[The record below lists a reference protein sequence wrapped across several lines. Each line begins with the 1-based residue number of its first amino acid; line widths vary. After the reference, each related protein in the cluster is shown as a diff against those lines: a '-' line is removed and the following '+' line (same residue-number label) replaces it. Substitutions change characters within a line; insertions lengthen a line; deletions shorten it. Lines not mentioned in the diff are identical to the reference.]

1 MSDTMSDYDR
11 LRLEEPT
18 PDVRAIITDI
28 EGTTSDIAFVHDVLF
43 PYARE
48 YLPDFVR
55 ARADDPEVAAL
66 IDDVRAEADASDADV
81 DRVIGILSQWMDED
95 RKSTPLKALQG
106 MVWQQGYT
114 DGDFT
119 GHVYDDAVAAL
130 QAWADDRRAL
140 YVYSSGSVAAQKLL
154 FAYSDHGD
162 LTDLFSGYFDTRIG
176 PKKKSRSYKAIA
188 AELGEPPS
196 SLLFL
201 SDVGDELDAAAAA
214 GLQTCW
220 VARDEDTQE
229 KARMNETHPVVMSFA
244 DIELL

>member
-1 MSDTMSDYDR
+1 MSDPSR

-18 PDVRAIITDI
+18 PEVVAIITDI
-28 EGTTSDIAFVHDVLF
+28 EGTTSDIAFVHEVLF
-43 PYARE
+43 PYARA

-55 ARADDPEVAAL
+55 AHADDPQITALLDEVREQA
-66 IDDVRAEADASDADV
+66 RRPDADL
-81 DRVIGILSQWMDED
+81 DTVIAILDDWMAAD
-95 RKSTPLKALQG
+95 RKATPLKALQG
-106 MVWQQGYT
+106 RVWRQGYL

-154 FAYSDHGD
+154 FTYSDHGD
-162 LTDLFSGYFDTRIG
+162 LSGLFSGYFDTHVG
-176 PKKKSRSYKAIA
+176 PKKKTASYTAIA
-188 AELGEPPS
+188 AELGEPPE

-201 SDVGDELDAAAAA
+201 SDVGDELDAARKA

-220 VARDEDTQE
+220 VARDDETHE
-229 KARMNETHPVVMSFA
+229 KATIHEGHPIVTSFA
-244 DIELL
+244 DIELI

>member
-1 MSDTMSDYDR
+1 MSEFMGDNDR

-18 PDVRAIITDI
+18 PDVRAVITDI

-140 YVYSSGSVAAQKLL
+140 YV
-154 FAYSDHGD
+154 
-162 LTDLFSGYFDTRIG
+162 
-176 PKKKSRSYKAIA
+176 
-188 AELGEPPS
+188 
-196 SLLFL
+196 
-201 SDVGDELDAAAAA
+201 
-214 GLQTCW
+214 
-220 VARDEDTQE
+220 
-229 KARMNETHPVVMSFA
+229 
-244 DIELL
+244 

>member
-1 MSDTMSDYDR
+1 MSDPTR

-18 PDVRAIITDI
+18 PEVHAIITDI

-48 YLPDFVR
+48 YLPDYVR
-55 ARADDPEVAAL
+55 AHAEAPEVAAL
-66 IDDVRAEADASDADV
+66 LADVRAEAGEADADGE
-81 DRVIGILSQWMDED
+81 RVIAILSAWMDAD
-95 RKSTPLKALQG
+95 RKATPLKALQG
-106 MVWQQGYT
+106 LVWRQGYE
-114 DGDFT
+114 DHDFT

-140 YVYSSGSVAAQKLL
+140 YVYSSGSVDAQRLL
-154 FAYSDHGD
+154 FRHSDHGD

-176 PKKKSRSYKAIA
+176 AKKKRASYAAIA
-188 AELGEPPS
+188 VELGEAPS
-196 SLLFL
+196 ALLFL

-220 VARDEDTQE
+220 VARDENTQE
-229 KARMNETHPVVMSFA
+229 KARMNEAHPVVTSF
-244 DIELL
+244 DEIELI

>member
-1 MSDTMSDYDR
+1 MNEYITEPDR

-18 PDVRAIITDI
+18 PDVRAIIVDI

-66 IDDVRAEADASDADV
+66 IEDVRAEADASDV
-81 DRVIGILSQWMDED
+81 DLHRVIDILAQWMDED
-95 RKSTPLKALQG
+95 RKAAPLKTLQG
-106 MVWQQGYT
+106 MVWQQGYV
-114 DGDFT
+114 DGDFA

-140 YVYSSGSVAAQKLL
+140 YVYSPVSAAAQRLL
-154 FAYSDHGD
+154 FAYSDNGD
-162 LTDLFSGYFDTRIG
+162 LTDLFSGYFDPRIG
-176 PKKKSRSYKAIA
+176 PKEKSRSYEAIA
-188 AELGEPPS
+188 AELGEAPS
-196 SLLFL
+196 SILFL
-201 SDVGDELDAAAAA
+201 SAVGDELDAAATA

-220 VARDEDTQE
+220 VARNEDAQE
-229 KARMNETHPVVMSFA
+229 KAGTNEKHPVVISFD
-244 DIELL
+244 DIELI

>member
-1 MSDTMSDYDR
+1 MNDYITEPDR

-18 PDVRAIITDI
+18 PDVRAIIVDI

-48 YLPDFVR
+48 YLPDFVH
-55 ARADDPEVAAL
+55 AHTHDPEVAAL
-66 IDDVRAEADASDADV
+66 IEDVRAEADASDVDL
-81 DRVIGILSQWMDED
+81 DRVIDILAQWMDED
-95 RKSTPLKALQG
+95 RKSTPLKTLQG
-106 MVWQQGYT
+106 MVWQQGYV

-130 QAWADDRRAL
+130 QAWFEDRRAL
-140 YVYSSGSVAAQKLL
+140 YVYSSGSVAAQRLL
-154 FAYSDHGD
+154 FGYSDHGD

-176 PKKKSRSYKAIA
+176 PKKKSASYGAIA
-188 AELGEPPS
+188 AELGESPA

-201 SDVGDELDAAAAA
+201 SDVGDELDAAATA

-220 VARDEDTQE
+220 VARDDETQE
-229 KARMNETHPVVMSFA
+229 KARINEHHPVVVSFA
-244 DIELL
+244 DIELV

>member
-1 MSDTMSDYDR
+1 MNEYITEPDR

-18 PDVRAIITDI
+18 PDVRAIIVDI

-43 PYARE
+43 SYARE

-66 IDDVRAEADASDADV
+66 LDDVRAEADASDVDL
-81 DRVIGILSQWMDED
+81 DRVIDILAQWLDED

-114 DGDFT
+114 DGDFV

-140 YVYSSGSVAAQKLL
+140 FVYSSNSAAAQRLL
-154 FAYSDHGD
+154 FAHSDHGD

-176 PKKKSRSYKAIA
+176 PKKKSRSYQAIA
-188 AELGEPPS
+188 AELGEAPPS
-196 SLLFL
+196 ILFL
-201 SDVGDELDAAAAA
+201 STVGDELDAAATA

-220 VARDEDTQE
+220 VARDEDSQE
-229 KARMNETHPVVMSFA
+229 KAGANEKHPVVISFD
-244 DIELL
+244 DIELI

>member
-1 MSDTMSDYDR
+1 MSVPGR

-18 PDVRAIITDI
+18 PEVVAIITDI

-43 PYARE
+43 PYAE
-48 YLPDFVR
+48 QYLPDFLR
-55 ARADDPEVAAL
+55 AHAEEPEVAAL
-66 IDDVRAEADASDADV
+66 IDDVRAEAKKPDADLET
-81 DRVIGILSQWMDED
+81 VIGVLSDWMDSD

-106 MVWQQGYT
+106 MVWRQGYV
-114 DGDFT
+114 DEDFT
-119 GHVYDDAVAAL
+119 GHVYDDAVATL
-130 QAWADDRRAL
+130 QGWADDRRAL
-140 YVYSSGSVAAQKLL
+140 YVYSSGSVTAQRLL

-176 PKKKSRSYKAIA
+176 PKKKSGSYTAIA

-201 SDVGDELDAAAAA
+201 SDVGDELDAACAA

-220 VARDEDTQE
+220 VARDDDTQE
-229 KARMNETHPVVMSFA
+229 KARMNERHPVVASFE
-244 DIELL
+244 DIELV

>member
-1 MSDTMSDYDR
+1 MSDPSR

-18 PDVRAIITDI
+18 PEVVAIITDI

-43 PYARE
+43 PYAEE

-55 ARADDPEVAAL
+55 AHAEEPEVAAL
-66 IDDVRAEADASDADV
+66 IDDVRAEAKKPDADLET
-81 DRVIGILSQWMDED
+81 VIGVLSDWMDTD

-106 MVWQQGYT
+106 MVWRQGYV
-114 DGDFT
+114 DEDFT

-154 FAYSDHGD
+154 FTYSDHGD
-162 LTDLFSGYFDTRIG
+162 LSGLFSGYFDTNIG
-176 PKKKSRSYKAIA
+176 PKKKRASYAAIA
-188 AELGEPPS
+188 AELGEEPS

-201 SDVGDELDAAAAA
+201 SDVGDELDAAKAA

-220 VARDEDTQE
+220 VARDDETHE
-229 KARMNETHPVVMSFA
+229 KATIHEGHPIVTSFA
-244 DIELL
+244 DIELI